1 MRVVPLHIPQGGIIS
16 LKYFRILDV
25 HLQIVIPF
33 LHISIR
39 ERMMK
44 IEKSFT
50 VVAPR
55 ENVWEFITSPESVAP
70 CIPGCEQ
77 VEQVGPKKYRAGIRI
92 KIGPIRTKFKVDID
106 VLEERPP
113 EFASYQTQ
121 GVEGGKASR
130 IKAVSKLSLTEIDSA
145 TTEVLYTSEINLIGR
160 LGKFSQGMMNKVADS
175 IGEDFIL
182 ALRKEIEVADES

>member
-1 MRVVPLHIPQGGIIS
+1 
-16 LKYFRILDV
+16 
-25 HLQIVIPF
+25 
-33 LHISIR
+33 
-39 ERMMK
+39 MK

-50 VVAPR
+50 VAAPR

-77 VEQVGPKKYRAGIRI
+77 VEQVGPTKYRAGLRI

-175 IGEDFIL
+175 IGEDFVL
-182 ALRKEIEVADES
+182 ALRKEIEVTGES

>member
-1 MRVVPLHIPQGGIIS
+1 
-16 LKYFRILDV
+16 
-25 HLQIVIPF
+25 
-33 LHISIR
+33 
-39 ERMMK
+39 MK

-50 VVAPR
+50 VGAPR

-77 VEQVGPKKYRAGIRI
+77 VEQVGPKKYQAGIRI

-145 TTEVLYTSEINLIGR
+145 ATEVLYTSEINLIGR

-182 ALRKEIEVADES
+182 ALRKEIELTGES